1 MASSSNP
8 HPTPRGGFI
17 VLEGLDRTGK
27 STLARELVK
36 LAEASGRKAR
46 LQVFPDRTLPSGKTI
61 DAYLRKELEL
71 DDEHVH
77 QLFSENRWECAEGIK
92 RDLAD
97 GTWIITDR
105 YAFSGA
111 AYTMAKGLSLEFCT
125 KPDIGL
131 PRPDAVFYLTAS
143 PTALAQ
149 RGGYGEERYERVEF
163 QTRVKAQF
171 EAVAAQFK
179 RDHGEARWKTYETE
193 GTVPAQLATELYA
206 EAERLVAASGPDVP
220 QLWVAEAGAA

>member
-1 MASSSNP
+1 MASSSSP
-8 HPTPRGGFI
+8 STSPRGGFI

-36 LAEASGRKAR
+36 LAEAGGRKAR

-61 DAYLRKELEL
+61 DAYLRKEIEL

-77 QLFSENRWECAEGIK
+77 ALFSENRWECAEGIK
-92 RDLAD
+92 KDLAA
-97 GTWIITDR
+97 GVWVITDR

-111 AYTMAKGLSLEFCT
+111 AYTMAKGLSLDVCT
-125 KPDIGL
+125 KPDVGL

-143 PTALAQ
+143 PAALAQ

-171 EAVAAQFK
+171 EAVAAQFR
-179 RDHGEARWKTYETE
+179 RDHGDQRWKTYETE
-193 GTVPAQLATELYA
+193 GTVPAQLATELWS
-206 EAERLVAASGPDVP
+206 EAQALVAASGADVP
-220 QLWVAEAGAA
+220 KLWVAEA